1 MNFSFKIILNML
13 QVILYMQKLISL
25 IWKYVNSCTYF
36 LRVSLVKL
44 KWTDWILNLWQL
56 QYTCTKFY
64 GIYFSYKINKQYTG
78 ASEQVK
84 PEIRDCLKSSRQ
96 EKKYVWDSFFLSASL
111 EIILFLRPWQYFIDI
126 NYAYWFSKRYRYF
139 VEFCTA

>member
-1 MNFSFKIILNML
+1 MNFGFKIILNML

-96 EKKYVWDSFFLSASL
+96 EKKYVWYSFFF
-111 EIILFLRPWQYFIDI
+111 ECFTG
-126 NYAYWFSKRYRYF
+126 NYTVPTPLAVHYWYKLCLLIFKKI
-139 VEFCTA
+139 